1 MSLRKSSSTD
11 AFIFTDLEN
20 VSCFGIVRSAPK
32 ILQGGAKDLAR
43 SLTYTF
49 ASFEMKRGGAS
60 GGINAKPDVRN
71 QAIKDFVVEF
81 QEEVEEGNLS
91 LDPGKGIS
99 SEGFDKLS
107 DIDSRNEIRFE
118 NFDKDPLH
126 LYLAGLGPVISAEH
140 VIGLEGKTV
149 AIEGFG
155 RHSVIMAELLEE
167 RGAKIIGLSTLAGAI
182 SNSDGF
188 SAAELRAQWES
199 DGDTLVHGEGED
211 EPEPAWKIFQSD
223 ADILFAGSK
232 MGAINHTTAEKL
244 DIEALIPHQ
253 PIPYTTKAL
262 AVLQKNGCVVLP
274 DFIPVAGPIFADW
287 ADTGAD
293 SSEVVANAA
302 EAIRA
307 ALDEAGKNDD
317 GLFLGSCYRAE
328 SFLRSW
334 QEAPL
339 FGRPLAS

>member
-11 AFIFTDLEN
+11 AFIVTDLEN
-20 VSCFGIVRSAPK
+20 AACFGLVRSAPK

-43 SLTYTF
+43 SLTYSF
-49 ASFEMKRGGAS
+49 ASFEMERGGAS
-60 GGINAKPDVRN
+60 GGINAKPDVRE
-71 QAIKDFVVEF
+71 QAIKDFVEEFKEDVEG
-81 QEEVEEGNLS
+81 GNLS

-99 SEGFDKLS
+99 SGSFDELS
-107 DIDSRNEIRFE
+107 DVDSRNEIRFE
-118 NFDKDPLH
+118 NFNTDPLH

-167 RGAKIIGLSTLAGAI
+167 RGAKIIGLSTPAGAI

-188 SAAELRAQWES
+188 TAAELRAQWES
-199 DGDTLVHGEGED
+199 DGDALVHGEGEGD
-211 EPEPAWKIFQSD
+211 PDPAWKVFQSD

-232 MGAINHTTAEKL
+232 MGAINHSTAEKL

-262 AVLQKNGCVVLP
+262 AVLQKNGCIVLP

-287 ADTGAD
+287 ADPGTD
-293 SSEVVANAA
+293 SSEIVANAA
-302 EAIRA
+302 EAIRTT
-307 ALDEAGKNDD
+307 LDEASKDND

-334 QEAPL
+334 QETPL

>member
-11 AFIFTDLEN
+11 AFIVTDLEDAA
-20 VSCFGIVRSAPK
+20 CFGIVRSAPK

-60 GGINAKPDVRN
+60 GGINARPDVRN
-71 QAIKDFVVEF
+71 QAIKDFVEEF
-81 QEEVEEGNLS
+81 KEEVEEGNLS
-91 LDPGKGIS
+91 LDPGKGILPG
-99 SEGFDKLS
+99 EFDELS
-107 DIDSRNEIRFE
+107 DIDSRNGIRFE

-126 LYLAGLGPVISAEH
+126 LYLAGLGPVICAEH

-155 RHSVIMAELLEE
+155 RHSVVMAELLEE
-167 RGAKIIGLSTLAGAI
+167 RGAKIIGLSTLAGTVRD
-182 SNSDGF
+182 SGGF
-188 SAAELRAQWES
+188 SAVELRERWES
-199 DGDTLVHGEGED
+199 DGDALVHSEVKE
-211 EPEPAWKIFQSD
+211 EPDPAWKVFQTD
-223 ADILFAGSK
+223 ADLLFTGSK

-244 DIEALIPHQ
+244 NIEALIPHQ
-253 PIPYTTKAL
+253 PIPYTAKAF
-262 AVLQKNGCVVLP
+262 AVLQKKGCVVFP

-287 ADTGAD
+287 ADPGTD
-293 SSEVVANAA
+293 SSDVVANAT
-302 EAIRA
+302 EAIKTT
-307 ALDEAGKNDD
+307 LDEVGKNDD
-317 GLFLGSCYRAE
+317 GMFLGSCYRAE

-334 QEAPL
+334 QETPP